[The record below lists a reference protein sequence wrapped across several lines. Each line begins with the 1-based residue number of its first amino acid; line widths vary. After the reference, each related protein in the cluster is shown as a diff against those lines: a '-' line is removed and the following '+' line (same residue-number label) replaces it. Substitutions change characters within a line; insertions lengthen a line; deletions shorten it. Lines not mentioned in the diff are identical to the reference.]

1 MDTISRKE
9 YSKAWY
15 EKNKEKHLQNMK
27 EKMMCELCNVEIAKS
42 KYSIHKKTQKHQ
54 LNEKNKQMIE
64 EIERH
69 KEEELKNKTMTN
81 ILDSLAII
89 DKNGA
94 ITKITDL
101 LK

>member
-1 MDTISRKE
+1 
-9 YSKAWY
+9 
-15 EKNKEKHLQNMK
+15 
-27 EKMMCELCNVEIAKS
+27 
-42 KYSIHKKTQKHQ
+42 
-54 LNEKNKQMIE
+54 MIE